1 MSNTRLSPKLPPF
14 SLKLRALLQPLQFF
28 LRYERSGRKLPWFM
42 LNATKVGH
50 LKTRK
55 GSPGTGTTS
64 FASANTILVEKLAVT
79 VLFWRVSSNTKKFST
94 MPASYAHYDACL
106 AGKLRLIPGGDDL
119 LGLESDYNSM
129 RTVGILK
136 DDAPDFETLIEQ
148 IRVLEEKVNNWP

>member
-1 MSNTRLSPKLPPF
+1 
-14 SLKLRALLQPLQFF
+14 
-28 LRYERSGRKLPWFM
+28 
-42 LNATKVGH
+42 
-50 LKTRK
+50 
-55 GSPGTGTTS
+55 
-64 FASANTILVEKLAVT
+64 
-79 VLFWRVSSNTKKFST
+79 

-148 IRVLEEKVNNWP
+148 IQVLEEKVNNWP